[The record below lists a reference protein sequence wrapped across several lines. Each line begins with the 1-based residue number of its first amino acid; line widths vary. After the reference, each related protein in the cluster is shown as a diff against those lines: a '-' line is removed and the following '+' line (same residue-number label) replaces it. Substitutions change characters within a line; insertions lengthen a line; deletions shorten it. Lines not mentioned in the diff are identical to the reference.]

1 MCGLMCFSKETHRPM
16 KNIQTQIR
24 HLLTFL
30 AGFGG
35 ILFTWNLV
43 DPGSVEAINKAGADL
58 IVPLTAFIGVVFVGL
73 ARAAMIW
80 LGNRFP
86 FFSKLSVSN
95 GNVGTRPSG
104 GHGNLPL
111 GLLLFCGLGFLFLP
125 SCSGEYPITGQISYR
140 DPASGAK
147 GGLVFEPGKAPR
159 ASVRVPVYDPNTGEL
174 IGVGELSGP
183 LARRIEASK

>member
-1 MCGLMCFSKETHRPM
+1 VWFDVFAARNHILM

-35 ILFTWNLV
+35 ILLTWNLV
-43 DPGSVEAINKAGADL
+43 DPGSVEAINKAGSDL
-58 IVPLTAFIGVVFVGL
+58 ILPLTAFIGVVFVGV

-80 LGNRFP
+80 LGNRFS
-86 FFSKLSVSN
+86 FFSKLSNGNSN
-95 GNVGTRPSG
+95 GNAGNGPSG

-125 SCSGEYPITGQISYR
+125 SCAEYPLTGGIFYR
-140 DPASGAK
+140 DINSGAK
-147 GGLVFEPGKAPR
+147 GGLTFRPGQKPEAFIK
-159 ASVRVPVYDPNTGEL
+159 VPIYDEATGAL
-174 IGVGELSGP
+174 IGSADLRGP
-183 LARRIEASK
+183 LAGVVEPSK

>member
-1 MCGLMCFSKETHRPM
+1 M

-35 ILFTWNLV
+35 ILLTWNLV

-58 IVPLTAFIGVVFVGL
+58 IVPLTAFVGAVFVGV

-104 GHGNLPL
+104 GAGQLPL
-111 GLLLFCGLGFLFLP
+111 GLLLFCGLGFLFFP
-125 SCSGEYPITGQISYR
+125 SCAEYPLQGGIYYR
-140 DPASGAK
+140 DSNSGAK
-147 GGLVFEPGKAPR
+147 GGLTFRPGQKPEAFIK
-159 ASVRVPVYDPNTGEL
+159 VPIYDEETGAL
-174 IGVGELSGP
+174 IGSADLRGP
-183 LARRIEASK
+183 LAGVVEPSGK